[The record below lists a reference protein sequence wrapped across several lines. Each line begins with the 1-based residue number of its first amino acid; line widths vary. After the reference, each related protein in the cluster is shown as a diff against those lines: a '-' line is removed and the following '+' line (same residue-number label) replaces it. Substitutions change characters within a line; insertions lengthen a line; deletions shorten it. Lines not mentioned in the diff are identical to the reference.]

1 MPTNEE
7 IENAKKNTQVVDLK
21 NKNLQL
27 NENSI
32 FKVKASPI
40 KTKGEFTALR
50 DIEIESGYSN
60 PSQFDGGTSLKDLKI
75 NVYPVEDSLI
85 NMPYYYPLNKKWS
98 IKKGETFNSD
108 LIPERRY
115 LKDGYLVKNGTKLY
129 LGKDI
134 EFTSKVKSTEE
145 KNLTNTEN
153 NTISVDKNNLP
164 WIIVGALVIYLIL
177 K

>member
-60 PSQFDGGTSLKDLKI
+60 PQFDGENLKNLQNQIK
-75 NVYPVEDSLI
+75 
-85 NMPYYYPLNKKWS
+85 NMTVIETNLPYYYPLNKKWS
-98 IKKGETFNSD
+98 IKKVETFNSD

-145 KNLTNTEN
+145 TNLTNTEN